1 MSFQREVLPV
11 INLLV
16 HVRRFIRTCARNI
29 IYGTVDHK
37 QPICDPAASIADRMS
52 GSIAIDS
59 LRRRR
64 AIYNSR
70 RRRLKSI
77 QSEQEVS
84 KFYT

>member
-1 MSFQREVLPV
+1 VIDSRARKLALEPITRGAPRVLLS
-11 INLLV
+11 ITT

-37 QPICDPAASIADRMS
+37 QPICDAAASIADRMS

-64 AIYNSR
+64 AIIR
-70 RRRLKSI
+70 
-77 QSEQEVS
+77 EDDD
-84 KFYT
+84 